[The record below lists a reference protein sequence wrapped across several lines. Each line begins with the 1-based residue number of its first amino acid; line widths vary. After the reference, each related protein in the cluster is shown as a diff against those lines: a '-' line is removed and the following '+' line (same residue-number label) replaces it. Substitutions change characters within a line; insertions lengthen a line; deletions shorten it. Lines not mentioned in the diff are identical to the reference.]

1 MLNWDDPL
9 ANASPTPAARQ
20 RRPLQDHEALP
31 EAQGLFGSD
40 DEDQDAERDDAYRNH
55 DFALPSSVSASP
67 SVASDPVR
75 PGRGIVSNEALM
87 ATAGQAPMVNPN
99 PRPMQPALLDDETLY
114 SQSAGAPAFDPN
126 AEGGATGLE
135 SLEIGAG
142 RIRVDDK
149 RIINCHA
156 DLNQLVPFKYD
167 WAWQKYLDACAN
179 HWMPQEINMNADIA
193 LWKDPN
199 GLTDDE
205 RTIIKRNLGFFSTA
219 DSLVANNLVLAV
231 YRHITNPECRQYLL
245 RQAFEE
251 ALHTH
256 AYQYVVESLGLDE
269 GEIFNM
275 YREVPSVARK
285 AEWALPY
292 TQYLADPHFHTGTQE
307 NDQKLLRELVAFYI
321 IFEGIFFYVG
331 FVQVLSMGRRNKMT
345 GTAEQFQYILRDE
358 SMHMNFGIDVINQ
371 IKIEN
376 PQLWTDSFKQELIS
390 MIRDAVQLEAEYAQE
405 TMPRG
410 VLGLNAPM
418 FEEYLQFIAN
428 RRCAQIG
435 LPEQY
440 PGASNPFPWMSEVLD
455 LKKEKN
461 FFETRVTEY
470 QTGGALS
477 WD

>member
-1 MLNWDDPL
+1 MMLNWDDPL
-9 ANASPTPAARQ
+9 LAAAKTSKPPRTAGALHSAQ
-20 RRPLQDHEALP
+20 DTRPRPHAGD
-31 EAQGLFGSD
+31 GLVTNEVLMVTAG
-40 DEDQDAERDDAYRNH
+40 AA
-55 DFALPSSVSASP
+55 P
-67 SVASDPVR
+67 SVD
-75 PGRGIVSNEALM
+75 
-87 ATAGQAPMVNPN
+87 PN
-99 PRPMQPALLDDETLY
+99 P
-114 SQSAGAPAFDPN
+114 APANKPVADYDTDVE
-126 AEGGATGLE
+126 AGATGLE
-135 SLEIGAG
+135 SLEMGAG

-149 RIINCHA
+149 KIINCHA
-156 DLNQLVPFKYD
+156 DLNQLVPFKYE
-167 WAWQKYLDACAN
+167 WAWQKYLDGCAN
-179 HWMPQEINMNADIA
+179 HWMPQEINMNADIQ
-193 LWKDPN
+193 LWRDPN

-205 RTIIKRNLGFFSTA
+205 RMIIKRNLGFFSTA

-256 AYQYVVESLGLDE
+256 AYQYVIESLGLDE
-269 GEIFNM
+269 GEVFNM
-275 YREVPSVARK
+275 YREVPAVARK
-285 AEWALPY
+285 AEWALPF
-292 TQYLADPHFHTGTQE
+292 TQHLADPSFQTGTPE
-307 NDQKLLRELVAFYI
+307 NDRKLLRELVAFYV

-331 FVQVLSMGRRNKMT
+331 FTQILSMGRRNKMT

-371 IKIEN
+371 IKLEN
-376 PQLWTDSFKQELIS
+376 PQLWTDDFKGEIVQ
-390 MIRDAVQLEAEYAQE
+390 MIRDAIALETQYAYD

-410 VLGLNAPM
+410 ILGLNAPM

-440 PGASNPFPWMSEVLD
+440 PGATNPFPWMSEVLD
-455 LKKEKN
+455 LQKEKN